1 MKTAKRHHD
10 ADPGFVPSSPT
21 TAAMGMVPGP
31 VAPHS
36 SGPMGRAFI
45 LGPMDDDTK
54 AEIDKLARRGV
65 SVDVLSSQFGRSKT
79 AIAKVATEMRARR
92 LMETK
97 LEAMYHPSFDDPKA
111 AAEILG
117 PMPEPPGR
125 AARKVKAPEGL
136 PPYLADLYDASL
148 LTREQEAH
156 LFRKMNFLKYQA
168 QKLRDKIDPE
178 KARPSDLDKL
188 ERLLNDALAVK
199 NQIIKANLRLVVSIA
214 KKHVGSSSDF
224 FELISDGNMALIRAV
239 EKFDYAR
246 GNKFSTYA
254 SWAIMNRFARAIPE
268 ENHRRDRFVTGHE
281 AMFESAAD
289 TRSDEHEI
297 EFSVRRVRET
307 VNGML
312 EKLDARER
320 RVLESRYGLGGVN
333 EQTLEQLGRELGI
346 TKERVRQIER
356 RAQDKLRKIA
366 GEKAFDLAI

>member
-1 MKTAKRHHD
+1 MKATKLRID
-10 ADPGFVPSSPT
+10 AEAGFKTPSPSPVLT
-21 TAAMGMVPGP
+21 VVSDGGAVHNPLMGPRFAVGP
-31 VAPHS
+31 
-36 SGPMGRAFI
+36 I
-45 LGPMDDDTK
+45 DDATK
-54 AEIDKLARRGV
+54 HEIDKLARRGV
-65 SVDVLSSQFGRSKT
+65 SADVLATQFGRSKARVQRIIT
-79 AIAKVATEMRARR
+79 ELRAKR
-92 LMETK
+92 LLEAK
-97 LEAMYHPSFDDPKA
+97 LEAMDHPSFDDPKA
-111 AAEILG
+111 VAEILA
-117 PMPEPPGR
+117 PMPDAPGGKS
-125 AARKVKAPEGL
+125 RKVKAPEGL

-156 LFRKMNFLKYQA
+156 LFRKMNFLKSQA
-168 QKLRDKIDPE
+168 IKLRDRIDPA

-188 ERLLNDALAVK
+188 ERLTNEALAVK

-214 KKHVGSSSDF
+214 KKHVGSSADF

-312 EKLDARER
+312 DKLDARER
-320 RVLESRYGLGGVN
+320 RVLESRYGLGGAN

-346 TKERVRQIER
+346 TKERVRQIES

-366 GEKAFDLAI
+366 GEKAMDLAI

>member
-1 MKTAKRHHD
+1 MNATKMILD
-10 ADPGFVPSSPT
+10 AEPGHAAPSS
-21 TAAMGMVPGP
+21 AMDVLPAP
-31 VAPHS
+31 VAPHNS
-36 SGPMGRAFI
+36 LGRPFAI
-45 LGPMDDDTK
+45 GPMDDETK
-54 AEIDKLARRGV
+54 LKIDKLARRGV
-65 SVDVLSSQFGRSKT
+65 SPDNLAAQFGRSRT
-79 AIAKVATEMRARR
+79 FINRVITEMRAHR
-92 LMETK
+92 LLEAK
-97 LEAMYHPSFDDPKA
+97 LEAMHNPMFDEPKN

-117 PMPEPPGR
+117 PMPEPPGGK
-125 AARKVKAPEGL
+125 ALRKVKAPEGL
-136 PPYLADLYDASL
+136 PPYLADLYDAGL
-148 LTREQEAH
+148 ITREQEAH
-156 LFRKMNFLKYQA
+156 LFRKMNSRQYQA
-168 QKLRDKIDPE
+168 LKVREKIDPA

-188 ERLLNDALAVK
+188 ERLMDEALAVK

-214 KKHVGSSSDF
+214 KKHVGPSADF

-312 EKLDARER
+312 GKLDARER
-320 RVLESRYGLGGVN
+320 RVLESRFGLGGAN

-346 TKERVRQIER
+346 TKERVRQIES

-366 GEKAFDLAI
+366 GEAKLDLPML